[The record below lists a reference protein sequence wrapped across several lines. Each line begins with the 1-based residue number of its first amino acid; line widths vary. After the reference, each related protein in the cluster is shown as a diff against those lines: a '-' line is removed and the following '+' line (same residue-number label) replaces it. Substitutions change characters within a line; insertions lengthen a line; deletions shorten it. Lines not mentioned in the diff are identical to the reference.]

1 MIKKLMLLG
10 AISYSF
16 ISFAQE
22 KITISPAVGYAW
34 RIAQTPSGLSRDEK
48 KYLEGL
54 KNGVNFEIA
63 AYYNIKN
70 MGIGAKFSNFSSS
83 SSGTLKGYDVNVQ
96 RVSAHVSTKDNIT
109 FFGPSVMF
117 SNYNEAA
124 SRHKFAADVSL
135 GVITYTTKTG
145 AIKGTGSNLGLE
157 AGIGYQYAVSKNFLI
172 GPKFGIT
179 AGTLGKVKIDGRSY
193 ELPDDQKEGLTRIS
207 LSAAAAFRF

>member
-1 MIKKLMLLG
+1 MLLG
-10 AISYSF
+10 AVSYSL

-22 KITISPAVGYAW
+22 KITIAPAVGYAW
-34 RIAQTPSGLSRDEK
+34 RVAEIASGLSRDEK
-48 KYLEGL
+48 KYVEGL

-63 AYYNIKN
+63 AYYNVKN

-83 SSGTLKGYDVNVQ
+83 STGTLRGYDSSGQTVNVG
-96 RVSAHVSTKDNIT
+96 VSTKDNIT

-117 SNYNEAA
+117 SNYTQPTK
-124 SRHKFAADVSL
+124 HKFAADVSL

-145 AIKGTGSNLGLE
+145 TVKGTGSNLGLE

-179 AGTLGKVKIDGRSY
+179 AGTLGKMKINGRSY
-193 ELPDDQKEGLTRIS
+193 ELPNDQKEGLTRVS
-207 LSAAAAFRF
+207 LSAAASFRF